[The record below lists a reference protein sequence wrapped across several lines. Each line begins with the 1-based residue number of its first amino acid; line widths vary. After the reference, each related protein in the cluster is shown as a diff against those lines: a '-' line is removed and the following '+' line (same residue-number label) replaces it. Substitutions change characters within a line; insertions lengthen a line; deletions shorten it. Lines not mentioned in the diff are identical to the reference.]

1 MQANPPN
8 RRAIDALIDAIAG
21 DRPEW
26 FEDANCRGLPTDW
39 WFPEPGKNATT
50 AKKVCGECAVRDECL
65 TFALAHGVISTNE
78 SYRRT
83 AIERGGKDPD
93 DVQVVRRVAR

>member
-1 MQANPPN
+1 MPANPPN

-65 TFALAHGVISTNE
+65 TFALARNEKDGVWGGLPAG
-78 SYRRT
+78 RR
-83 AIERGGKDPD
+83 K
-93 DVQVVRRVAR
+93 QLRRADR